1 MKKKF
6 KLYYILSGL
15 IFLLFV
21 LFTVMVKGV
30 DVRPLGPNK
39 SRIGFSTINTAIF
52 SKLGESNLFYTITE
66 VLGYIAIAVALGF
79 ALIGVLQLVKR
90 KGIEKVDPSILALG
104 AFYVLMFAFYAFFE
118 VLIINYRPVL
128 IDGALEASYPSS
140 HTMLVLC
147 IMSTAM
153 MQFHERIRT
162 KSTLVIADVASVLII
177 AVTVVGRLLSGVHW
191 FTDIIG
197 SILIST
203 ALILLYYATAQYLQY
218 LKRKEERRPKGRVK
232 YPTY

>member
-6 KLYYILSGL
+6 KLYYALSAL

-39 SRIGFSTINTAIF
+39 SRIGFSGINTAIF
-52 SKLGESNLFYTITE
+52 SKLGESDVFYTITE
-66 VLGYIAIAVALGF
+66 VLGYIALAVALCF
-79 ALIGVLQLVKR
+79 ALIGLLQLLKR

-140 HTMLVLC
+140 HTMLVIC

-153 MQFHERIRT
+153 MQFHERIHT
-162 KSTLVIADVASVLII
+162 KSTLITADIISALII
-177 AVTVVGRLLSGVHW
+177 VITVVGRLLSGVHW

-197 SILIST
+197 SVILSSS
-203 ALILLYYATAQYLQY
+203 LVLLYYAAASHLKY
-218 LKRKEERRPKGRVK
+218 LKAKEERRPKGRVN